1 MGELDSVFLSAPSRL
16 AALRRYG
23 VSGGFSEEAFERV
36 ATLAARVFDAPIAGV
51 HFVDDRCRWAEAH
64 VGHEAQTVDLDVSFS
79 ARGLGTEEVLVVED
93 AAEDPRFQDH
103 PLVAGEPGVRFYA
116 GAAITTP
123 EGHALGRLCVLDTAP
138 RLEGLSEHNQ
148 GTLCELAGVVMDEL
162 THRAQPP
169 PREEILESI
178 TDAFYTLDDEWRF
191 TYVNQRAETL
201 LECSRDEI
209 LGETIWDMFPE
220 TKELPNHEKYH
231 RAVATGEPTQ
241 FEAYSPPFEA
251 WFDVRAYPFDG
262 GLSVYFRDVTERKE
276 REKALRERE
285 EYLSVT
291 LSSIGDAVLAT
302 DKNGDITEMNP
313 VAERLTGWSHEEV
326 EGHPLEDI
334 LHLHNTQTGEPV
346 ESPVNKVLREGKT
359 VGLANHTVLTARDGT
374 EYQIADSAAPIRT
387 DEDAS
392 LGVVMV
398 FRDVTEEYERRE
410 ELREQRERL
419 EMALIGGGA
428 GMWDWDLKTGDAVY
442 DERWAAI
449 LGYTLDEVE
458 FENAFFERHVHP
470 DDLERVYDNIERH
483 ARGEIPYLD
492 QEIRMRHKDGSWR
505 WVLDRGRIVE
515 RAEDGTPLRMVGTHV
530 DITERKEAEQEL
542 QRSLERNRGILNTT
556 IDGYLLYDGDGALHD
571 VNPAYCEMV
580 GYTRDELLAMNL
592 TDLETQIPAD
602 TLLEDLRRYVDG
614 EHETVGQKQFETKH
628 RHKDGHLI
636 DVEVS
641 VGILTVGETPRVH
654 AFVRDITE
662 RKEREQELR
671 RVHRRF
677 ERFAENVQDALF
689 LVPTDY
695 SEVEYMNPAVERIYG
710 VSADTL
716 RENPEAW
723 LTHVHPDDEERLLA
737 DIERQQ
743 AETIDWPIQQEF
755 RVQHPERGRLWIES
769 RLEIIEDDTPPSQ
782 IAGVA
787 TDITER
793 KEAEQRLRLQL
804 DTLRQVATG
813 APLETILQDLIT
825 AIEAQC
831 PGMIGSVLFCDRG
844 QERIRH
850 GVAPNLPDAYNEAID
865 GVEIGPT
872 AGSCGTAMHERA
884 PVIAEDIES
893 DSRWA
898 DYRDLARSHGL
909 RACWSVPIFDS
920 NDDVLGTFALYHEQP
935 TAPTEKDRTLID
947 QARSLAGIAIER
959 HRTSETLHSR
969 ERRVEA
975 LYDAMSTLAQSETP
989 DELAEVLVN
998 LITDT
1003 LGYPI
1008 CAVRYAEDDR
1018 LVPAV
1023 VSPACRE
1030 VLGPR
1035 EAYAVDGPQAAAEA
1049 FRSGQTLHDDAAEA
1063 GVVDPSS
1070 QVKSVAYVPLGP
1082 YGTLSLAMTEA
1093 NAISPFDVRLLDL
1106 LAQNAESVLRR
1117 IEHEQELVEAKET
1130 AEEMSR
1136 LKSAFLANISH
1147 EIRTPLT
1154 SILGFAEVI
1163 GEEVEGALDVQ
1174 ELDLSSLAQFSSLI
1188 ERSGQ
1193 RLMDTLTGVLNLSKL
1208 QTGEMNLS
1216 LGPVNLAAEARAAA
1230 DEFTPQAEDAGV
1242 DLTVQGKERTVRAWA
1257 DAGGVQI
1264 VLRNLLSN
1272 AIKYTEEGGEV
1283 CVRVRSEPATA
1294 AVLEVEDTG
1303 IGMDPEA
1310 TDGLFEAFKQAS
1322 EGIGREYE
1330 GTGLGLT
1337 VVKEVL
1343 GEMEGSI
1350 AVETEAGE
1358 GSRFTVRLPQADRTD
1373 QGQTGP
1379 EGANH

>member
-23 VSGGFSEEAFERV
+23 VSGGFSKEAFERV

-138 RLEGLSEHNQ
+138 RLEGLSEHNR
-148 GTLCELAGVVMDEL
+148 GTLRELAGVVMDEL
-162 THRAQPP
+162 THHAQPP

-191 TYVNQRAETL
+191 TYVNQRAEAL
-201 LECSRDEI
+201 LECSREEI
-209 LGETIWDMFPE
+209 LGETIWEQFPE
-220 TKELPNHEKYH
+220 TKDLPTHEKYH
-231 RAVATGEPTQ
+231 RAVATGDPTQ
-241 FEAYSPPFEA
+241 FETYSSRFEA
-251 WFDVRAYPFDG
+251 WFSVTASPFRG
-262 GLSVYFRDVTERKE
+262 GLSVCFNNITERKE
-276 REKALRERE
+276 REQALRERE

-291 LSSIGDAVLAT
+291 LSSIGDAVIAT
-302 DKNGDITEMNP
+302 DTSGRVTEMNG
-313 VAERLTGWSHEEV
+313 VAERLTGWAPEEAQ
-326 EGHPLEDI
+326 GRLLEEI
-334 LHLHNTQTGEPV
+334 FQIKNAKTGAPV
-346 ESPVNKVLREGKT
+346 ESPSNEVLRKGRT

-387 DEDAS
+387 DEDDL
-392 LGVVMV
+392 LGVVLV
-398 FRDVTEEYERRE
+398 FRDVTDEYERRAALE
-410 ELREQRERL
+410 EQRERL
-419 EMALIGGGA
+419 EMALLGGDA
-428 GMWDWDLKTGDAVY
+428 GMWDWDMQRGEAVY
-442 DERWAAI
+442 NERWAAI

-458 FENAFFERHVHP
+458 FDNTFFERHVHP
-470 DDLERVYDNIERH
+470 NDLERVYDDIERH
-483 ARGEIPYLD
+483 ARGETPYLD

-505 WVLDRGRIVE
+505 WVLNRGRIVE

-530 DITERKEAEQEL
+530 DITERKE
-542 QRSLERNRGILNTT
+542 
-556 IDGYLLYDGDGALHD
+556 
-571 VNPAYCEMV
+571 
-580 GYTRDELLAMNL
+580 
-592 TDLETQIPAD
+592 
-602 TLLEDLRRYVDG
+602 
-614 EHETVGQKQFETKH
+614 
-628 RHKDGHLI
+628 
-636 DVEVS
+636 
-641 VGILTVGETPRVH
+641 
-654 AFVRDITE
+654 
-662 RKEREQELR
+662 REQELR
-671 RVHRRF
+671 TVRRRF
-677 ERFAENVQDALF
+677 EQFAENVQDAFF
-689 LVPTDY
+689 LLPTDY
-695 SEVEYMNPAVERIYG
+695 SDLEYANSAVERIYG
-710 VSADTL
+710 VSLETL
-716 RENPEAW
+716 NEAPMAW
-723 LTHVHPDDEERLLA
+723 LRHVHPDDKDELLA
-737 DIERQQ
+737 DMTRQQ
-743 AETIDWPIQQEF
+743 HESIDWPVQQEF
-755 RVQHPERGRLWIES
+755 RIQHPDRGRRWVNS
-769 RLEIIEDDTPPSQ
+769 RLDITETDGGLSRIT
-782 IAGVA
+782 GVA

-793 KEAEQRLRLQL
+793 KDAEQKLRLQL

-813 APLETILQDLIT
+813 TPLQTTLRGLIT
-825 AIEAQC
+825 AIEAQR
-831 PGMIGSVLFCDRG
+831 PDMIGSILFHDRAQG
-844 QERIRH
+844 RIQH
-850 GVAPNLPDAYNEAID
+850 GVAPNVPDSYNAAID
-865 GVEIGPT
+865 GMEIGPA

-884 PVIAEDIES
+884 PVITEDIERDPRWS
-893 DSRWA
+893 DH
-898 DYRDLARSHGL
+898 RDLARSHGL
-909 RACWSVPIFDS
+909 QACWSVPIFDS
-920 NDDVLGTFALYHEQP
+920 HDDVLGTFALYHEQP

-947 QARSLAGIAIER
+947 QACSLAGIAIER
-959 HRTSETLHSR
+959 HRTAETLRTR
-969 ERRVEA
+969 EQRVEK
-975 LYDAMSTLAQSETP
+975 LYDAMSTLAQSDTP
-989 DELAEVLVN
+989 NELAEVLLD
-998 LITDT
+998 LIADT
-1003 LGYPI
+1003 LGYSI
-1008 CAVRYAEDDR
+1008 CAVRYAEGGR

-1023 VSPACRE
+1023 VSPTGRD
-1030 VLGPR
+1030 VLGPHTDCP
-1035 EAYAVDGPQAAAEA
+1035 VDGPQAAAEA
-1049 FRSGQTLHDDAAEA
+1049 FRTGTLLHHDAAAEA
-1063 GVVDPSS
+1063 DVIDAPGPVEGA
-1070 QVKSVAYVPLGP
+1070 AYVPLGP
-1082 YGTLSLAMTEA
+1082 YGVLSVGLTGSGSLPA
-1093 NAISPFDVRLLDL
+1093 FDVRLLNL
-1106 LAQNAESVLRR
+1106 LAQNVEGVLRR
-1117 IEHEQELVEAKET
+1117 IEREQELVEAKET

-1216 LGPVNLAAEARAAA
+1216 FGPVNLAAEAGAAA

-1242 DLTVQGKERTVRAWA
+1242 DLTVQGDERTVWAWA

-1283 CVRVRSEPATA
+1283 CVRVRSEQATA

-1350 AVETEAGE
+1350 AVETETGE